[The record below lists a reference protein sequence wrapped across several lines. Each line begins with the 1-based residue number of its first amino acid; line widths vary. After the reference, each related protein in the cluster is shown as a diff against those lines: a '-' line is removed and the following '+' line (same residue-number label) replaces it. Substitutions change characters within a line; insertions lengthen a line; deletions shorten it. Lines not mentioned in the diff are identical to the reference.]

1 MDFDTTKNL
10 FIEGD
15 NLDALKLLQETYLGK
30 VKLIY
35 IDPPY
40 NTGSDLL
47 YEDDFGEPNRAFQ
60 TRSEQRDETGN
71 RLVANLESNGRFH
84 SDWLSMIYPRIKLA
98 RNLLTETGAIFISIG
113 DDEVCNLRK
122 LCDEVFGEHNF
133 VSQVTRVAKR
143 TSDKGTHFRPT
154 KDHVLVYAKDIALLP
169 EFGIRKIREEGEYNL
184 NDESGRKYKKS
195 GASLYQPSL
204 DSRPNQRYYI
214 EAPDGS
220 LIIPPGNVFPEE
232 KKDASKVRPL
242 SNGDKVWRW
251 SVDTYLA
258 KKHLLIFTEGSAK
271 NPLLDENGKQSKW
284 NIYPKVFFDE
294 DVEATLHPEDVIY
307 EFPNSQGTK
316 ELNALALPFS
326 FAKPTGLI
334 AFLLGLLEGKDA
346 IVADF
351 FAGSSTTAHA
361 AMKLNA
367 EDNGNRRFVMVQF
380 PEPCDANSEAAK
392 AGYATIDMIS
402 KERIRRAGKQLKEEN
417 ATNAPNLDVGFR
429 VLKIDTSNMEDVY
442 YAPDE
447 VKQADLVAHTDN
459 IKPDRTPEDLLFQVL
474 VDWGVDLV
482 SAHRAGDYRRK
493 EGVLRGRQRARRLFR
508 PQDGR
513 RPREGTGQAQAVARR
528 LPRQQLRQRQRE
540 DQRGADLQ
548 APQPRNRGQIAVGHE
563 AEIQTAGFPDGRRE
577 GGSGLLRRPTE
588 EHAASSMPSIRD
600 VWRTAAR
607 WLCPGWMAKAFP
619 MTTLALLP
627 GTCLDNLQAS
637 PAAPEP
643 SCFHGAERDRCLRRQ
658 SGHRD
663 GDRHGQDLLLHQDD
677 VRAEQGVRLEQV
689 HRRRAEH
696 RDPRRRAASRSR
708 SWPNTSWRA
717 IARSVRYFIYNSKQL
732 HNLESF
738 SSDAGH
744 QRDDHQRPGV
754 QRAKKLAKNAS
765 DEAAA
770 SMRNWTTS
778 NPAGPST

>member
-1 MDFDTTKNL
+1 MDKLKLHTPDLTAANIERLAALFPNCITETVDEKGVLTRGIDFDQLRQELSAHIVEGPRERYHLDWPGKREALLAANAPIAKTLRPCREESVDFDTTKNL

-47 YEDDFGEPNRAFQ
+47 YEDDFGEPHRAFQ
-60 TRSEQRDETGN
+60 TRSEQRDDIGN

-113 DDEVCNLRK
+113 DDEVCNLKK

-169 EFGIRKIREEGEYNL
+169 EFGIKKIREEGEYNL
-184 NDESGRKYKKS
+184 LDESGRKYKKS

-334 AFLLGLLEGKDA
+334 AFLLSLLEGKEA

-367 EDNGNRRFVMVQF
+367 EDNGNRRFIMVQF
-380 PEPCDANSEAAK
+380 PEPCEANSEAAK

-474 VDWGVDLV
+474 VDWGVDLSLPIV
-482 SAHRAGDYRRK
+482 QEIVAGK
-493 EGVLRGRQRARRLFR
+493 KVFFV
-508 PQDGR
+508 DGN
-513 RPREGTGQAQAVARR
+513 AVAACFE
-528 LPRQQLRQRQRE
+528 PKVSE
-540 DQRGADLQ
+540 DL
-548 APQPRNRGQIAVGHE
+548 VKE
-563 AEIQTAGFPDGRRE
+563 
-577 GGSGLLRRPTE
+577 
-588 EHAASSMPSIRD
+588 
-600 VWRTAAR
+600 
-607 WLCPGWMAKAFP
+607 
-619 MTTLALLP
+619 
-627 GTCLDNLQAS
+627 
-637 PAAPEP
+637 
-643 SCFHGAERDRCLRRQ
+643 
-658 SGHRD
+658 
-663 GDRHGQDLLLHQDD
+663 
-677 VRAEQGVRLEQV
+677 
-689 HRRRAEH
+689 
-696 RDPRRRAASRSR
+696 
-708 SWPNTSWRA
+708 
-717 IARSVRYFIYNSKQL
+717 
-732 HNLESF
+732 
-738 SSDAGH
+738 
-744 QRDDHQRPGV
+744 
-754 QRAKKLAKNAS
+754 LAKRKPLRAVFRDSSYDS
-765 DEAAA
+765 DSVKINVEQIFKLF
-770 SMRNWTTS
+770 SPETEVRS
-778 NPAGPST
+778 L